1 MLSNCSASVS
11 YNDKMIVVV
20 VVHLLNY
27 VWLFATLWTSTC
39 QAPLTSTISWS
50 FLKFMFIEWVMLSNH
65 HILCH
70 LLLLLPSIF
79 PQQQSFFPVSRLSA
93 SGGQSTGASA
103 SASVLPMNIQDW
115 FPLGFTGLISLL
127 SKGLSRVSSST
138 TVRKHQFFSVQSS
151 LWSDSHIHTW
161 LLKET
166 IALTIWT
173 FVDKPMFLFFS
184 TLSRCVMTFFP
195 RSKCLLISWL
205 QTISAVILE
214 SKKIKSVTASI
225 FSHLFALTW

>member
-1 MLSNCSASVS
+1 
-11 YNDKMIVVV
+11 
-20 VVHLLNY
+20 
-27 VWLFATLWTSTC
+27 
-39 QAPLTSTISWS
+39 
-50 FLKFMFIEWVMLSNH
+50 
-65 HILCH
+65 
-70 LLLLLPSIF
+70 
-79 PQQQSFFPVSRLSA
+79 
-93 SGGQSTGASA
+93 
-103 SASVLPMNIQDW
+103 MNIQDW

-138 TVRKHQFFSVQSS
+138 TVRKHRFFSVQFS

-161 LLKET
+161 LLEET

-173 FVDKPMFLFFS
+173 FVDKPMSLFFS

-214 SKKIKSVTASI
+214 PKKIKSHCFHCFPIYLPWSDGTGCHDLSFFECWVLSQ
-225 FSHLFALTW
+225 LFTFQKLTGCCKVSAGREIYSYKCLRSKRRRITNQYPNFKP